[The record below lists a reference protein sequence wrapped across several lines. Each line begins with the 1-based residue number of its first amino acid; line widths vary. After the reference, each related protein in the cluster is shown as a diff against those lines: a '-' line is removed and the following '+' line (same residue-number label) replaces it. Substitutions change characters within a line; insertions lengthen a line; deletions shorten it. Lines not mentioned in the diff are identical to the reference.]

1 MTHILQ
7 IDGLTKRFHD
17 WERFSPRAKT
27 VLDGI
32 SFEVAPGEIF
42 GFLGPNGAG
51 KTTTIKILMGIIRPS
66 SGTAR
71 IMGHDILEKS
81 QEVKKRIGFLPENPY
96 FYDYL
101 TVGEFLIF
109 CAALF
114 GITGQRAKAKTG
126 ELLELVGMAKAAG
139 LPLRKCSKG
148 MLQRTGIAQSLV
160 NDPEFL
166 VWDEPVSGLDPIGRK
181 EVKDLMLELK
191 RRGKTIFFSSHILP
205 DAEALCDRVGIIING
220 KINKVG
226 TLPELLK
233 DSVSWVE
240 VVAENL
246 KGAAAIPGATV
257 EEVAGQTIV
266 KLKDVS
272 ATNQTLRVL
281 QENGGTIVSVTQ
293 QRETLESYFTR
304 QIKALG
310 DDSSASS

>member
-1 MTHILQ
+1 MENILE
-7 IDGLTKRFHD
+7 IDHLTKRFTD
-17 WERFSPRAKT
+17 WERFSPKSKT
-27 VLDGI
+27 ILDRI
-32 SFEVAPGEIF
+32 SLEVKPGEIF

-51 KTTTIKILMGIIRPS
+51 KTTTIKALMGIIRPS

-81 QEVKKRIGFLPENPY
+81 QEVKQRIGFLPENPY

-101 TVGEFLIF
+101 TVGEFIKF

-114 GITGQRAKAKTG
+114 GITGKKAKAKTD
-126 ELLELVGMAKAAG
+126 ELLELVGMTRAVD

-166 VWDEPVSGLDPIGRK
+166 VWDEPVSGLDPLGRK

-191 RRGKTIFFSSHILP
+191 KQGKTIFFSSHILP
-205 DAEALCDRVGIIING
+205 DAEALCDRVGIIVG
-220 KINKVG
+220 GRMHRVG

-240 VVAENL
+240 VVAQNL
-246 KGAAAIPGATV
+246 PKGFALNDAKI
-257 EEVAGQTIV
+257 EKVAGQLIIRLEGPEELDPA
-266 KLKDVS
+266 LKKIMQ
-272 ATNQTLRVL
+272 A
-281 QENGGTIVSVTQ
+281 GGSIVSVSP
-293 QRETLESYFTR
+293 QRENLESYFTR
-304 QIKALG
+304 QVRTAKEAG
-310 DDSSASS
+310 Q

>member
-1 MTHILQ
+1 MENILE
-7 IDGLTKRFHD
+7 IDRLTKRFTD
-17 WERFSPRAKT
+17 WERFSPKSKT
-27 VLDGI
+27 ILDRI
-32 SFEVAPGEIF
+32 SLEVRPGEIF

-51 KTTTIKILMGIIRPS
+51 KTTTIKALMGIIKPT

-101 TVGEFLIF
+101 TVGEFLRF

-114 GITGQRAKAKTG
+114 GITGHKAKQRTT
-126 ELLELVGMAKAAG
+126 ELLELVGMTPAAD

-166 VWDEPVSGLDPIGRK
+166 VWDEPVSGLDPLGRK

-191 RRGKTIFFSSHILP
+191 KQGKTIFFSSHILP
-205 DAEALCDRVGIIING
+205 DAEALCDRVGIIVG
-220 KINKVG
+220 GRMHRVG

-240 VVAENL
+240 VVAQNL
-246 KGAAAIPGATV
+246 PEGFAVDAAKI
-257 EEVAGQTIV
+257 EKVAGQLIIRLERPEELDPV
-266 KLKDVS
+266 LKLIMK
-272 ATNQTLRVL
+272 A
-281 QENGGTIVSVTQ
+281 GGSIVSVSP
-293 QRETLESYFTR
+293 QRENLESYFTR
-304 QIKALG
+304 QVRTAKEAG
-310 DDSSASS
+310 Q

>member
-1 MTHILQ
+1 MEHILE
-7 IDGLTKRFHD
+7 IDRLSKRFTD
-17 WERFSPRAKT
+17 WEHFSLKSKT
-27 VLDGI
+27 ILDQV
-32 SFEVAPGEIF
+32 SLEVRPGEIF

-66 SGTAR
+66 AGTAR
-71 IMGHDILEKS
+71 IMGRDILERS

-114 GITGQRAKAKTG
+114 GITGKKAKARTD
-126 ELLELVGMAKAAG
+126 ELLELVGMSQAAK

-205 DAEALCDRVGIIING
+205 DAEALCDRVGIIVNG
-220 KINKVG
+220 KIHRVG

-240 VVAENL
+240 IVAENL
-246 KGAAAIPGATV
+246 KGAAVLPGATI

-266 KLKDVS
+266 KLQDVA
-272 ATNQTLRVL
+272 ATDKTLRAL
-281 QENGGTIVSVTQ
+281 QDDGGTIVSVTR
-293 QRETLESYFTR
+293 QRETLENYFTR

-310 DDSSASS
+310 DDRSASS

>member
-1 MTHILQ
+1 MENILE
-7 IDGLTKRFHD
+7 IDRLTKRFTD
-17 WERFSPRAKT
+17 WEHFSPKSKT
-27 VLDGI
+27 ILDRI
-32 SFEVAPGEIF
+32 SLEVKPGEIF

-51 KTTTIKILMGIIRPS
+51 KTTTIKALMGIIRPS

-101 TVGEFLIF
+101 TVGEFIRF

-114 GITGQRAKAKTG
+114 GITGKKAKAKTD
-126 ELLELVGMAKAAG
+126 ELLELVGMTRAAG

-166 VWDEPVSGLDPIGRK
+166 VWDEPVSGLDPLGRK

-191 RRGKTIFFSSHILP
+191 KQGKTIFFSSHILP
-205 DAEALCDRVGIIING
+205 DAEALCDRVGIIVG
-220 KINKVG
+220 GRMHRVG

-240 VVAENL
+240 VVAQNL
-246 KGAAAIPGATV
+246 PEGFALNDAKV
-257 EEVAGQTIV
+257 EKVAGQLIIRLEGPDALDPA
-266 KLKDVS
+266 LKKIMQ
-272 ATNQTLRVL
+272 A
-281 QENGGTIVSVTQ
+281 GGSIVSVSP
-293 QRETLESYFTR
+293 QRENLESYFTR
-304 QIKALG
+304 QVRTAKEAG
-310 DDSSASS
+310 Q

>member
-1 MTHILQ
+1 VLQ
-7 IDGLTKRFHD
+7 IDGLTKRFRD
-17 WERFSPRAKT
+17 WERFSSRAKT

-51 KTTTIKILMGIIRPS
+51 KTTTIKILMGIIRPT

-71 IMGHDILEKS
+71 IMGHDIVEKS
-81 QEVKKRIGFLPENPY
+81 QQVKQRIGFLPENPY

-101 TVGEFLIF
+101 SVGEFLTF

-114 GITGQRAKAKTG
+114 GITGKAAAATTDR
-126 ELLELVGMAKAAG
+126 LLELVGMRHAAK

-160 NDPEFL
+160 NDPDFL

-181 EVKDLMLELK
+181 EIKDLMLELK
-191 RRGKTIFFSSHILP
+191 RQGKTIFFSSHILP
-205 DAEALCDRVGIIING
+205 DAETLCDRVGIIVG
-220 KINKVG
+220 GRMHRVG

-240 VVAENL
+240 VVAEGL
-246 KGAAAIPGATV
+246 PAGFAPAGAKTELI
-257 EEVAGQTIV
+257 AGQSII
-266 KLKDVS
+266 KLDNAAGLDGALK
-272 ATNQTLRVL
+272 AIMQA
-281 QENGGTIVSVTQ
+281 GGAIVSVNP
-293 QRETLESYFTR
+293 QRENLESYFAR
-304 QIKALG
+304 QVRSAGHGAEKAG
-310 DDSSASS
+310 